1 MQKQTLL
8 DKLDGYFAS
17 KKQSEVTI
25 MFVLVAAIIVFVVYY
40 YVFPMADDYANENR
54 SKLTSI
60 TAELNKEK
68 AYMASVS
75 SGTND
80 QFKIQKMQQEIKN
93 TKLVLEKATNTNA
106 YVDGKLK
113 ELSYLLFNEQNWAK
127 FLDELALLADQYNI
141 KITKIENSFYEP
153 TKQKIEQVLNVTLQ
167 VDGNFKNI
175 VKLINSVE
183 ENQLVVDI
191 HELNITKEKNL
202 EGTMKIAVWGMK
214 YWKLLYLYHYLS

>member
-214 YWKLLYLYHYLS
+214 Y

>member
-1 MQKQTLL
+1 MQKETLL
-8 DKLDGYFAS
+8 DRLDGYFGA

-25 MFVLVAAIIVFVVYY
+25 IFIGIAAIIGFAVYY
-40 YVFPMADDYANENR
+40 YIFPMADDYANENR
-54 SKLTSI
+54 NKLTNI

-80 QFKIQKMQQEIKN
+80 QFLIQKMQQEIKN
-93 TKLVLEKATNTNA
+93 SKLVLEKATNTNA

-141 KITKIENSFYEP
+141 KITRIENKFYEP
-153 TKQKIEQVLNVTLQ
+153 TQQKIEQVLNVTLK

-214 YWKLLYLYHYLS
+214 Y